1 MVNLPFFTS
10 CAATL
15 AKADK
20 ALFAWLRL
28 ISAASA
34 MNSAMLVLVMA
45 LTTFVFFALFLL

>member
-20 ALFAWLRL
+20 ALLAWLRL

-34 MNSAMLVLVMA
+34 MNSAMFVLVMA
-45 LTTFVFFALFLL
+45 LTAFIFLAIAMA